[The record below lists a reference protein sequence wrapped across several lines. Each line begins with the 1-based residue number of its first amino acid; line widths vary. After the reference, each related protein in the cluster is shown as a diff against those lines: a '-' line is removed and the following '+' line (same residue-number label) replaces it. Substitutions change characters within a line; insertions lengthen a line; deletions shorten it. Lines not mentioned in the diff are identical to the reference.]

1 MRQSPSNSQPLIMD
15 INPESAVAEAYRA
28 IRTRIAFPTDGKELK
43 VIMITSTKKGEGKSS
58 TAANIAISIAQTG
71 KKVVLIDADM
81 RRPALHQM
89 FGAINHTG
97 LANFLANL
105 SVEPGEIVR
114 SMHIENLYFVPSGLT
129 PSNPAELLTMTRMDE
144 LLHYLKDVY
153 DVIIIDT
160 PPALSVSDAQI
171 VAAKSDGVVV
181 VVEYGKV
188 NRSNAKKVS
197 FYLNQ
202 VNAKLLGVVLNKVK
216 RKGLHVYQ

>member
-1 MRQSPSNSQPLIMD
+1 MD

-28 IRTRIAFPTDGKELK
+28 IRTRIAFPADGKELR

-58 TAANIAISIAQTG
+58 TAANVAISIAQTG
-71 KKVVLIDADM
+71 KKVVLIDADL

-89 FGAINHTG
+89 FGVVNHTG
-97 LANFLANL
+97 LANYLANL
-105 SVEPGEIVR
+105 SVEPQEVVR
-114 SMHIENLYFVPSGLT
+114 SLHIENLAFIPSGLT
-129 PSNPAELLTMTRMDE
+129 PPNPAELLTMPRMDE
-144 LLHYLKDVY
+144 LLEYLKQVY
-153 DVIIIDT
+153 EVIIIDT

>member
-1 MRQSPSNSQPLIMD
+1 MRQSPSSQPLIMD

-105 SVEPGEIVR
+105 SVEPDEIVR
-114 SMHIENLYFVPSGLT
+114 PMHIDNLYFVPSGLT
-129 PSNPAELLTMTRMDE
+129 PSNPAELLTMARMDE
-144 LLHYLKDVY
+144 LLKYLKGSY

>member
-1 MRQSPSNSQPLIMD
+1 MD
-15 INPESAVAEAYRA
+15 INPESAIAEAYRA
-28 IRTRIAFPTDGKELK
+28 IRTRIAFPADGKELK

-58 TAANIAISIAQTG
+58 TAANVAISIAQTG
-71 KKVVLIDADM
+71 KRVVLIDADL

-89 FGAINHTG
+89 FGVINHTG

-105 SVEPGEIVR
+105 SVEPQEVVR
-114 SMHIENLYFVPSGLT
+114 SLHIENLAFIPSGLT
-129 PSNPAELLTMTRMDE
+129 PPNPAELLTMPRMDE
-144 LLHYLKDVY
+144 LLEYLKQAY
-153 DVIIIDT
+153 DVIIVDT

>member
-1 MRQSPSNSQPLIMD
+1 MRQSQNSQALIMD
-15 INPESAVAEAYRA
+15 INPESSIAESYRA
-28 IRTRIAFPTDGKELK
+28 IRTRIAFPSDGKELK
-43 VIMITSTKKGEGKSS
+43 VIMITSTKQGEGKSS

-71 KKVVLIDADM
+71 KKVVLIDADL

-89 FGAINHTG
+89 FGVVNHTG
-97 LANFLANL
+97 LANYLANL
-105 SVEPGEIVR
+105 SVEPDEVVR
-114 SMHIENLYFVPSGLT
+114 SLHIDNLFFIPSGLT
-129 PSNPAELLTMTRMDE
+129 PPNPAELLTMQRMDE
-144 LLHYLKDVY
+144 ILAYLKKVY

-216 RKGLHVYQ
+216 RKDLRVYQ